1 MRKKYTYAENYN
13 VAIRQPAL
21 KSENVDRKF
30 NKINVDQN
38 LTDVDS

>member
-21 KSENVDRKF
+21 KQRNSHRRIERQREK
-30 NKINVDQN
+30 Q
-38 LTDVDS
+38 THR